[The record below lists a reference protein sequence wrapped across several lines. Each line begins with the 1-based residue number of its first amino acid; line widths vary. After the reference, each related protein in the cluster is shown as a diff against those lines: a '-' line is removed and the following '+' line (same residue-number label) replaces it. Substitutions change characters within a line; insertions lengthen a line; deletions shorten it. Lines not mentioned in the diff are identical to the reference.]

1 MLSVDGQAKHDLKW
15 VGIWAA
21 TTLVF
26 PLIGYFTHSAWW
38 MAALITGAF
47 LYFYGVASFGAWRD
61 RVAQAKREDQDDTE
75 QSPSTA

>member
-1 MLSVDGQAKHDLKW
+1 MWLRSRAKLSVDGQAKHDLKW

-38 MAALITGAF
+38 MGHLSPAPSCTSMAW
-47 LYFYGVASFGAWRD
+47 ASFGAWRD
-61 RVAQAKREDQDDTE
+61 RVAQAKREDEVDT
-75 QSPSTA
+75 

>member
-26 PLIGYFTHSAWW
+26 PLIAYFTHSAWW
-38 MAALITGAF
+38 MGHLSPAPSCT
-47 LYFYGVASFGAWRD
+47 SMAWRVSG
-61 RVAQAKREDQDDTE
+61 RGVTGSRKPSARTKTTRE
-75 QSPSTA
+75 QSLSTA